1 MSPINAIK
9 SAKTL
14 VATEPHK
21 AKALLLYI
29 RKHHP
34 GYHDGWALLS
44 ETHKMQKEHVQQQST
59 LKQNEMIC

>member
-21 AKALLLYI
+21 AKALLLDI
-29 RKHHP
+29 LKQHP
-34 GYHDGWALLS
+34 EYHDGWALLA
-44 ETHKMQKEHVQQQST
+44 ETHKMLQEHL
-59 LKQNEMIC
+59 LKMLTMKK